1 MIISIFVSKILPHQI
16 YILMVYLEQ
25 PAMSIDDTTLPELT
39 RRQEEI
45 LALIVRAYTDLPEPV
60 SSKHLVE
67 TYNLNFSSAT
77 IRNEMAV
84 LEEKGYIYA
93 PHTSAGRVPTEN
105 GYRYFVRRLLNS
117 SDLSTSDQTRITEK
131 LQGSPLATEQWMRLA
146 ATILA
151 RTARSAALV
160 TPPISEISRYKH
172 LELIS
177 IQGRLVL
184 MVLVLDN
191 GNVHQQMLNLADSI
205 AQPILSQIAQRINTL
220 CLGLNANEVRM
231 KSVQLQLLEREMAE
245 VVADLM
251 EKADTNQVN
260 FIYGDGLSEIIN
272 SFQGNEGAQQAIR
285 VFEERAF
292 LNMILNE
299 VLDNPVS
306 SSVQVVIA
314 GNGRWEELKHLTMI
328 LSRYGV
334 PGQISGAVG
343 VVGPTHINYGRAIS
357 TVRYVSNLMTDM
369 LVNLYEHPS
378 LSENAEDSSE

>member
-1 MIISIFVSKILPHQI
+1 
-16 YILMVYLEQ
+16 
-25 PAMSIDDTTLPELT
+25 MSIDDTALPELT

-45 LALIVRAYTDLPEPV
+45 LALIVRAYTNLPEPV

-67 TYNLNFSSAT
+67 TYSLSFSSAT

-84 LEEKGYIYA
+84 LEDKGYIYA
-93 PHTSAGRVPTEN
+93 PHHSAGRVPTEN
-105 GYRYFVRRLLNS
+105 GYRYFVKRLLNS
-117 SDLSTSDQTRITEK
+117 SDLNTIDKTRITEK
-131 LQGSPLATEQWMRLA
+131 LQVQHLATEQWMRLA
-146 ATILA
+146 ASILA

-184 MVLVLDN
+184 MVLVLDG

-205 AQPILSQIAQRINTL
+205 AQPVLSEIAQRINTL

-231 KSVQLQLLEREMAE
+231 KSVQLHLLEREMAE
-245 VVADLM
+245 LVADLM

-260 FIYGDGLSEIIN
+260 FIYGDGLSEII
-272 SFQGNEGAQQAIR
+272 STFQGNEGAQQAIR

-306 SSVQVVIA
+306 SNVQVVIA
-314 GNGRWEELKHLTMI
+314 GDGRWEELKHLTMV

-357 TVRYVSNLMTDM
+357 TVRYVSSLMTD
-369 LVNLYEHPS
+369 LLINLYGRPS
-378 LSENAEDSSE
+378 LTDSGEDSSK

>member
-1 MIISIFVSKILPHQI
+1 
-16 YILMVYLEQ
+16 
-25 PAMSIDDTTLPELT
+25 MS
-39 RRQEEI
+39 
-45 LALIVRAYTDLPEPV
+45 
-60 SSKHLVE
+60 
-67 TYNLNFSSAT
+67 
-77 IRNEMAV
+77 V

-105 GYRYFVRRLLNS
+105 GYRYFVKRLLNNG
-117 SDLSTSDQTRITEK
+117 DLSVVDQTRINEK
-131 LQGSPLATEQWMRLA
+131 LQGPHLATEQWMRLA

-184 MVLVLDN
+184 MVLVLDG

-205 AQPILSQIAQRINTL
+205 AQSMLSEIAQRINTL

-231 KSVQLQLLEREMAE
+231 KSVQLLLLEREIAE
-245 VVADLM
+245 LVADLM

-260 FIYGDGLSEIIN
+260 FIYGDGLSEII
-272 SFQGNEGAQQAIR
+272 STFQGNEGAQQAIR

-299 VLDNPVS
+299 VLDNPIS
-306 SSVQVVIA
+306 RNVQVVIA
-314 GNGRWEELKHLTMI
+314 GEGRWEELKHLTMI

-334 PGQISGAVG
+334 PGQLSGAVG

-357 TVRYVSNLMTDM
+357 TVRYVSGLMTDL
-369 LVNLYEHPS
+369 LVNLYEHPT
-378 LSENAEDSSE
+378 LPDTSETHSE

>member
-1 MIISIFVSKILPHQI
+1 
-16 YILMVYLEQ
+16 
-25 PAMSIDDTTLPELT
+25 MSIDDTALPELT

-45 LALIVRAYTDLPEPV
+45 LTLIVRAYTNLPEPV

-67 TYNLNFSSAT
+67 THNLSFSSAT

-105 GYRYFVRRLLNS
+105 GYRYFVKRLLNS
-117 SDLSTSDQTRITEK
+117 TDLSTVDQNRITEK
-131 LQGSPLATEQWMRLA
+131 LQGPHLATEQWMRLA
-146 ATILA
+146 ASILA
-151 RTARSAALV
+151 RTAHSAALV

-184 MVLVLDN
+184 MVLVLDG
-191 GNVHQQMLNLADSI
+191 GNVHQQMLNLADTI
-205 AQPILSQIAQRINTL
+205 AQPVLSEIAQRINTL

-231 KSVQLQLLEREMAE
+231 KSVQLLLLEREIAE

-272 SFQGNEGAQQAIR
+272 TFQGSEGAQQAIR

-292 LNMILNE
+292 LNIILNE
-299 VLDNPVS
+299 VLQQPVS
-306 SSVQVVIA
+306 SNVQVVIA
-314 GNGRWEELKHLTMI
+314 GDGRWEELKYLTMI

-343 VVGPTHINYGRAIS
+343 VVGPTHINYGRAIG
-357 TVRYVSNLMTDM
+357 TVRYVSNLMTDL
-369 LVNLYEHPS
+369 LVNLYERPG
-378 LSENAEDSSE
+378 LREDSENNAE